1 MFNVFNI
8 FIFHIFN
15 IFILKFLFSFS
26 HSINKISY
34 ILSVFF
40 FLTSLLFFSNDID
53 HIFGSHLDL
62 NITKLTNDIYLIYGS
77 GGNIIFF
84 IDADGVIMIDD
95 QYSYHI
101 ETIKSMIS
109 NITDKK
115 IKYIINTH
123 WHPDHVGG
131 NINLGKDGAIIISH
145 DNTRDR
151 LKSDHYFEFINK
163 TISALPIEG
172 LPIIT
177 VSENMDIYLNNEIIK
192 IFYLDKGHTDGDL
205 AVFFKNNNVINLGDD
220 FSDNSYPLIDLSSGG
235 SINGI
240 ISSLERIL
248 PLIDNETQVIG
259 GHSGISDKS
268 EVKNYLDMLI
278 DVRDQINQM
287 ILEGKSLEQIIQSK
301 PTLKYDNIYNDHFFI
316 NPSDLVT
323 NIYLSLMG

>member
-1 MFNVFNI
+1 M
-8 FIFHIFN
+8 
-15 IFILKFLFSFS
+15 KFLFSFS
-26 HSINKISY
+26 HFINRIPY

-40 FLTSLLFFSNDID
+40 FLNLLLFFPNDIN

-62 NITKLTNDIYLIYGS
+62 NITKLTNDMYLIYGS

-84 IDADGVIMIDD
+84 IDDDDVIMIDD
-95 QYSYHI
+95 QYFYHV

-115 IKYIINTH
+115 IKFIINTH

-151 LKSDHYFEFINK
+151 LNSDQYFKFINK
-163 TISALPIEG
+163 TISALPLEG

-177 VSENMDIYLNNEIIK
+177 VSENMDIYLHNEIIK
-192 IFYLDKGHTDGDL
+192 IFYLDRGHTDGDL

-220 FSDNSYPLIDLSSGG
+220 FDDNSYPLIDLSSGG

-240 ISSLERIL
+240 ISSLERVL

-268 EVKNYLDMLI
+268 EVKNYLNMLI

-287 ILEGKSLEQIIQSK
+287 ILEGKSLEQIIHSK
-301 PTLKYDNIYNDHFFI
+301 PTLKYDHIYNDHFFI
-316 NPSDLVT
+316 NPGDLVT
-323 NIYLSLMG
+323 SIYQSLME